1 MLLETEHICDVLK
14 KIPTK
19 RSKNKDDPEKFVSI
33 GIAGGLIKRMHPKI
47 TIHKAYIPEENVDN
61 ERAFKPISNDLLNE
75 LLDHKVVASINTKQL
90 QLFIKVVGK
99 LNKDWQKAIGIRKE
113 DIDKNSAEIDEK
125 IKEAI
130 IWTDK
135 GIGVIGDNPELL
147 AVKAM
152 ALGRNGELDRAL
164 GYSDRAIKQ
173 GGDSPIIWLARGDI
187 FVTSDTHSAERCFR
201 KAIEC
206 DKNNPFVLL
215 RIGIS
220 YLTVQDF
227 APAISYLKRATILCP
242 ESSFI
247 LFLLGNSYRALGLI
261 GNAKNYY
268 KQALKINPG
277 YLECRKALYEISHRN
292 LSQRFW
298 HWLQR
303 MFGKKEEDF
312 YGKD

>member
-1 MLLETEHICDVLK
+1 MGRFEHLEVSIKTK
-14 KIPTK
+14 K
-19 RSKNKDDPEKFVSI
+19 KNKEYAQNYDEVYYINQAKTAQLNGDFEAALRYYSR
-33 GIAGGLIKRMHPKI
+33 ALSYKI
-47 TIHKAYIPEENVDN
+47 EIPEAWVGQVLCL
-61 ERAFKPISNDLLNE
+61 IDLGE
-75 LLDHKVVASINTKQL
+75 
-90 QLFIKVVGK
+90 
-99 LNKDWQKAIGIRKE
+99 
-113 DIDKNSAEIDEK
+113 